1 MFLNNNTNRS
11 PNETNTLFSDS
22 KNKKKNDE
30 IFLIL
35 INDIILVRQTWWG
48 SRRVDYI
55 VYCPEFLMSQPAH
68 VLPIVFHSSYWE
80 SRDVMSFILRNV
92 ILLWFFFINKIFCF
106 QIDYT

>member
-1 MFLNNNTNRS
+1 LN
-11 PNETNTLFSDS
+11 
-22 KNKKKNDE
+22 
-30 IFLIL
+30 LIKFD
-35 INDIILVRQTWWG
+35 INLVRQTWWG

-92 ILLWFFFINKIFCF
+92 IIFSRLSIKSFFFK
-106 QIDYT
+106 